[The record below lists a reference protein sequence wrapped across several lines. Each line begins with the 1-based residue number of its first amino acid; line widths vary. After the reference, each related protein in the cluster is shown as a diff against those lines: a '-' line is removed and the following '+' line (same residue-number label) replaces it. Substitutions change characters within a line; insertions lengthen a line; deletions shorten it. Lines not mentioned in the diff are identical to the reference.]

1 MKKFFFMAIMVA
13 MTLSM
18 EAQGPARVPAYP
30 GMIER
35 EQPNGDK
42 VQTYLR
48 GDEHMHWLMTV
59 DGWQLRE
66 NKKGWLVYAKPNK
79 KGNAV
84 PSCKKAHNESNR
96 SKCEKRWLEKHGINL
111 KNNI

>member
-1 MKKFFFMAIMVA
+1 MKRIFLLATMIVA
-13 MTLSM
+13 MTMGMS
-18 EAQGPARVPAYP
+18 AQQPARVPAYP

-48 GDEHMHWLMTV
+48 GDEHKHWLMTV

-66 NKKGWLVYAKPNK
+66 NKKGWLVYAKKNC
-79 KGNAV
+79 KGEVV
-84 PSCKKAHNESNR
+84 PGCRKAKNENQR
-96 SKCEKRWLEKHGINL
+96 SKCDKRWLEKNGIKLN
-111 KNNI
+111 